1 MSLGID
7 VKQEM
12 DTLVSLIGKVQ
23 RGEFEPMEFPDTG
36 VQTITTADEGLT
48 EICMENGTCKQ
59 ITVPREV
66 LAATDEEF
74 DAHLADVLNTALDEH
89 RQAVHNTLLEAGGAP
104 GIFSEL
110 WQAQAYLLSAMGM
123 QMEEQR

>member
-23 RGEFEPMEFPDTG
+23 RGEFEPMEFPETG

-48 EICMENGTCKQ
+48 EVCVENGACKQ
-59 ITVPREV
+59 IMMSREA
-66 LAATDEEF
+66 LTAPDAEF
-74 DAHLADVLNTALDEH
+74 DAHLVEVLNAALDEH
-89 RQAVHNTLLEAGGAP
+89 RQAVHNTLLEAGGTP

>member
-1 MSLGID
+1 
-7 VKQEM
+7 M

-23 RGEFEPMEFPDTG
+23 RGEFEPMEFPDAG

-48 EICMENGTCKQ
+48 EICMEDGSCTQ
-59 ITVPREV
+59 IMMPHELLTAPDAEFETHLVEV
-66 LAATDEEF
+66 L
-74 DAHLADVLNTALDEH
+74 NRALDEH
-89 RQAVHNTLLEAGGAP
+89 RQAVHNTLLEAGGTP

>member
-23 RGEFEPMEFPDTG
+23 RGEFESMEFPETG
-36 VQTITTADEGLT
+36 VQTITTADDGLT
-48 EICMENGTCKQ
+48 EVFVENGACKQ
-59 ITVPREV
+59 IMMPREV
-66 LAATDEEF
+66 LTAPDAEF
-74 DAHLADVLNTALDEH
+74 DAHLVEVLNAALDEH